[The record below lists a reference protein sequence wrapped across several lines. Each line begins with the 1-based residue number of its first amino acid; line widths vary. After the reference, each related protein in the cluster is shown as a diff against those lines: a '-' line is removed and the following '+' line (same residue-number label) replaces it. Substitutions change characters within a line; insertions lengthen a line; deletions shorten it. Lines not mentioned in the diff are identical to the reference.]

1 MWQCGF
7 KEASVT
13 IICFNNKFLLPQL
26 QRMTTTSKNPRYLSR
41 ILITTYTLPLR
52 CYLWVDMIKVNR
64 QIKLNSSVN
73 CNELIN
79 LYALVSW
86 CHKYGLMRFN
96 YKAFLLRSSSIGFS
110 GHVRYTGPVR
120 CNIFLLRKIY
130 NCIIL

>member
-26 QRMTTTSKNPRYLSR
+26 QRMNTTSKNPRYLSR
-41 ILITTYTLPLR
+41 ILITSYTLPLR
-52 CYLWVDMIKVNR
+52 CYLGVDMIKVNR

-79 LYALVSW
+79 LYALGS
-86 CHKYGLMRFN
+86 YGVIN
-96 YKAFLLRSSSIGFS
+96 
-110 GHVRYTGPVR
+110 TD
-120 CNIFLLRKIY
+120 
-130 NCIIL
+130 